1 MMFSLVLALASA
13 GPDWKGIHY
22 SNGHVYVTMERRGAK
37 RTYSLNSKSDGIV
50 FVRERHASSLRLV
63 RRAER
68 KPSQVLGKREIL
80 SLLANAQRP
89 AVRLI
94 CKTNLTDGKGFRW
107 LIASVVGTKTRGRW
121 EDVLIMEGNPYRII
135 QNATGTCTVFATDN
149 GAEISIWDTSR
160 AKLVRNT
167 QGIYLRDLGWI
178 PNSAKAVVVG
188 GKNGS
193 FLGVIDL
200 RTGGYRELTSLEPG
214 WFSGFIAYD
223 HGRNRI
229 LLLASRTRANDPA
242 TYYEERD
249 MNGKLLNRTKI
260 LLEGN

>member
-1 MMFSLVLALASA
+1 MMFSFVLVLASA

-22 SNGHVYVTMERRGAK
+22 SNGHVYVTMERQGS
-37 RTYSLNSKSDGIV
+37 RTVYSLHSERDGV
-50 FVRERHASSLRLV
+50 LLVRERHPSSVRIA
-63 RRAER
+63 RRAEI
-68 KPSQVLGKREIL
+68 KPSQVLGKRERL
-80 SLLANAQRP
+80 SLLADAPRP

-94 CKTNLTDGKGFRW
+94 YKGKLTDVEGFRW
-107 LIASVVGTKTRGRW
+107 QRVSVVGTKTRGRW
-121 EDVLIMEGNPYRII
+121 EDVLIMEGSPYRII
-135 QNATGTCTVFATDN
+135 QNSTGTCTVFATDD

-167 QGIYLRDLGWI
+167 QGIYLRDLSWI
-178 PNSAKAVVVG
+178 PNSVKAVVVG

-193 FLGVIDL
+193 FLGVINL
-200 RTGGYRELTSLEPG
+200 RTGVYRELTSLEPG
-214 WFSGFIAYD
+214 WFSGLIAYD

-229 LLLASRTRANDPA
+229 LLLASRTRVNDPA

-249 MNGKLLNRTKI
+249 MNGKLLNRAKI